1 MKADR
6 HNMAKLLYPLFP
18 IALSMLAT
26 GCVANAQN
34 SDLGL
39 LLGVMT
45 SPNQVSAGSGV
56 RVSTSDGGAGQ
67 LNYAY
72 QVKGWKA
79 GDLYV
84 EIPFIV
90 AGRDHNV
97 VAGKN
102 ATSSSTGIGGV
113 LPGVR
118 FKLPVGGRLSLYA
131 AGGAGFG
138 FYGDEVVSAG
148 SGSSTVTDRFNL
160 TAALDFGGGLDL
172 RLTRLLSL
180 RGEVR
185 DLVLSSKSLSNSGG
199 HNNAVLGFGFAFHF

>member
-6 HNMAKLLYPLFP
+6 HHMAKLLYPLFP
-18 IALSMLAT
+18 LALSMIAT

-45 SPNQVSAGSGV
+45 SPNQVSAGSGT
-56 RVSTSDGGAGQ
+56 RISMSTGFAGQ
-67 LNYAY
+67 LNYAC

-79 GDLYV
+79 GDLYLEV
-84 EIPFIV
+84 PSIMAVRGNNLV
-90 AGRDHNV
+90 AGSGV
-97 VAGKN
+97 SLSAKGV
-102 ATSSSTGIGGV
+102 GGV

-138 FYGDEVVSAG
+138 FYGEDVLSTG
-148 SGSSTVTDRFNL
+148 SGSSAITDRTTVT
-160 TAALDFGGGLDL
+160 AAFDFGGGLDL

-185 DLVLSSKSLSNSGG
+185 DLVLSTTGLSNSGG
-199 HNNAVLGFGFAFHF
+199 HNNPVLGFGFAFHF